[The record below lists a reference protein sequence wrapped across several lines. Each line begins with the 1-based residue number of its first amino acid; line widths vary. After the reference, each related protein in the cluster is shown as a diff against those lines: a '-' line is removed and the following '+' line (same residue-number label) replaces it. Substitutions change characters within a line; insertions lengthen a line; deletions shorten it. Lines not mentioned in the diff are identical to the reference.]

1 MRKLLTIITLLLF
14 AQGLWAGEKTQP
26 LKVGMELQYPPFEMS
41 DAEGNPTGISVDLA
55 RALGKALGREVVIEN
70 IAWDGLIPSLK
81 TGKIDLIISS
91 MTITPEREKS
101 VAFSIPYAQS
111 NLAILSYPKSGVAG
125 IEQLNQEG
133 RKVAVKKGTTGHLY
147 ARDHLKKAK
156 ILVFDKENAAVMEVI
171 NKRADG
177 FLYDQLS
184 IYRDW
189 ERHPQRTVA
198 LLQPF
203 QEKPE
208 YWGIAMRKGDTELK
222 KRVDAFIRQAKS
234 DGTFDA
240 LADKYL
246 GNAKRTFEKLGIPF
260 FF

>member
-1 MRKLLTIITLLLF
+1 MKRVMTIVLALLF
-14 AQGLWAGEKTQP
+14 AQALWAEKP

-41 DAEGNPTGISVDLA
+41 DTKGNPTGISVDLA
-55 RALGKALGREVVIEN
+55 KALGKYLGREVVIEN

-81 TGKIDLIISS
+81 TGKIDMIISS
-91 MTITPEREKS
+91 MTITPERAKT

-111 NLAILSYPKSGVAG
+111 NLAILTYPKSGVSD
-125 IEQLNQEG
+125 IRQLNQKG

-147 ARDHLKKAK
+147 ARDHLKNAQ

-171 NKRADG
+171 QKRADG

-189 ERHPQRTVA
+189 RRHPDRTVA

-208 YWGIAMRKGDTELK
+208 YWGIAMRKSDKELK
-222 KRVDAFIRQAKS
+222 RKVDAFIRQAKQ

-246 GNAKRTFEKLGIPF
+246 GGAKQTFEKLGIPF